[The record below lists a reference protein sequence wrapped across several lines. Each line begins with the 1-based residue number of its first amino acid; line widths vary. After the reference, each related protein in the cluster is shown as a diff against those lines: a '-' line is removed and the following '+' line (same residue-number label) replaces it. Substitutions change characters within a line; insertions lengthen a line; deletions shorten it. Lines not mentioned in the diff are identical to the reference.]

1 VGKRRL
7 TNDREVHLEAHK
19 LEELEA
25 VHVRHVDVAD
35 HKVKLVLLLP
45 QQLQGRGCLSRCCHC
60 GITNPDSL
68 AHKSKPPGGT
78 HYTCGI
84 TRLRG
89 KLARTIFF
97 LPLNKTRPRWRSE
110 MDRTHK
116 FTEIAQ
122 LAVGKALEG
131 KIVLNIAVCQRMV
144 KKHQTKS
151 DQQSQTRLLFAEERR

>member
-60 GITNPDSL
+60 GITSQSPPEEHITHVESL
-68 AHKSKPPGGT
+68 D
-78 HYTCGI
+78 
-84 TRLRG
+84 
-89 KLARTIFF
+89 F
-97 LPLNKTRPRWRSE
+97 
-110 MDRTHK
+110 
-116 FTEIAQ
+116 
-122 LAVGKALEG
+122 
-131 KIVLNIAVCQRMV
+131 
-144 KKHQTKS
+144 
-151 DQQSQTRLLFAEERR
+151 EES

>member
-1 VGKRRL
+1 
-7 TNDREVHLEAHK
+7 
-19 LEELEA
+19 
-25 VHVRHVDVAD
+25 
-35 HKVKLVLLLP
+35 
-45 QQLQGRGCLSRCCHC
+45 
-60 GITNPDSL
+60 
-68 AHKSKPPGGT
+68 
-78 HYTCGI
+78 
-84 TRLRG
+84 
-89 KLARTIFF
+89 
-97 LPLNKTRPRWRSE
+97 